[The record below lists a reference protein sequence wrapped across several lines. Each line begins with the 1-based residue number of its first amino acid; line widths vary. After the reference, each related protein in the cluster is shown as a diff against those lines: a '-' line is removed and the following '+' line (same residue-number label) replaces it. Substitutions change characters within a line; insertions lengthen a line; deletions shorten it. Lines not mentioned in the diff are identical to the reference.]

1 MTLIK
6 LIQIIFYIDLLQIHI
21 LQRRKVS
28 DDENVNED
36 EDEMLFVRG
45 ASPIRKDSQENNSPR
60 HTNDH
65 ENFDS
70 NSDYDERP
78 NVNRHRDND
87 NKRSSS
93 RGGGGG
99 KDLQRYINIFIC

>member
-1 MTLIK
+1 M
-6 LIQIIFYIDLLQIHI
+6 
-21 LQRRKVS
+21 S
-28 DDENVNED
+28 DDENINED

-45 ASPIRKDSQENNSPR
+45 ASPVRKDSQENSSPR

-78 NVNRHRDND
+78 SVNRHRDND
-87 NKRSSS
+87 NKRSNT

-99 KDLQRYINIFIC
+99 GGT

>member
-1 MTLIK
+1 MLLI
-6 LIQIIFYIDLLQIHI
+6 YD

-28 DDENVNED
+28 DDENVNDD

-45 ASPIRKDSQENNSPR
+45 ASPVRKDAQENNSPR
-60 HTNDH
+60 HANDH

-70 NSDYDERP
+70 NSDYDDRP

-87 NKRSSS
+87 TKRGNT

-99 KDLQRYINIFIC
+99 QIIYQLYFSIFHTL

>member
-1 MTLIK
+1 M
-6 LIQIIFYIDLLQIHI
+6 
-21 LQRRKVS
+21 S

-45 ASPIRKDSQENNSPR
+45 ASPVRKDSQENNSPR
-60 HTNDH
+60 HTNEH

-70 NSDYDERP
+70 NSDYDDRP

-87 NKRSSS
+87 NKRSNS

-99 KDLQRYINIFIC
+99 GGMVILYNIINQYY

>member
-1 MTLIK
+1 M
-6 LIQIIFYIDLLQIHI
+6 
-21 LQRRKVS
+21 S

-70 NSDYDERP
+70 NSDERP

-99 KDLQRYINIFIC
+99 GNLRKYINIFFC